1 MKRIELV
8 FKGVAWTDRATKY
21 ATCVASPM
29 ARPMARSVHPPKKK
43 GEFNGSG

>member
-8 FKGVAWTDRATKY
+8 LEGVAWTDRATKY

-29 ARPMARSVHPPKKK
+29 ARPVHSPKKK
-43 GEFNGSG
+43 GELYDSR